1 MLVSISDAHEEG
13 QKERAQGLQFTTTQ
27 EQRNPIAF
35 MLRNCQEKPQFH
47 NGAQIQRSQSTEG
60 RRRPVPELLP
70 LATAL
75 VPSLIHHQSLVPGF
89 QQQTLQSL
97 DRTLGSGRAGG
108 CGAGV
113 LKQIFFAREFHAVS
127 SLFDAF
133 ERKSVFLIL
142 IS

>member
-60 RRRPVPELLP
+60 RRRPVLELLP

-89 QQQTLQSL
+89 QQQTQESSGFASAPLLASFI
-97 DRTLGSGRAGG
+97 TLS
-108 CGAGV
+108 
-113 LKQIFFAREFHAVS
+113 S
-127 SLFDAF
+127 SLSLS
-133 ERKSVFLIL
+133 ESKLSSVEEGKHTGFIGLL
-142 IS
+142 